1 MIGFGSG
8 WTKGRPVEL
17 CDHNF
22 AVSRNLFSVA
32 FYCNVCTR
40 SLGIRCLKCNDCK
53 LQLHENCRRNAPMP
67 CVPIVQTPQRS
78 NSKQRVR
85 LADLCPNSQPKI
97 PGQLIRAVFALE
109 RGFLRVVGIYRV
121 PGCDSE
127 VKKLHENFNSK
138 YVPKLDQ
145 LDPETITGFIKK
157 FLRDLREPLIPFSS
171 FKEFHTAAVNKD
183 EAQLK
188 YAIETLPIPNRD
200 TLAFMCAHWQ
210 KVAMRSNENQMP
222 LENLA
227 KVLGPTVS
235 GTTSKLTHGDASRAN
250 QHYAEAKKQ
259 VEILLALL
267 QLEHDYWVSFYNQ
280 PATAL
285 VPQQDSSASL
295 TPRGCTLRRH
305 PAMRE
310 RQ

>member
-22 AVSRNLFSVA
+22 AASSNLFSVA
-32 FYCNVCTR
+32 FSYCNVCTR
-40 SLGIRCLKCNDCK
+40 SLGIRCLKCNGKKRAFNFNDTSDSDCK
-53 LQLHENCRRNAPMP
+53 LQLHEKCRHNAPMP

-127 VKKLHENFNSK
+127 VKKLYENFNSK

-157 FLRDLREPLIPFSS
+157 FLRDLR
-171 FKEFHTAAVNKD
+171 V
-183 EAQLK
+183 
-188 YAIETLPIPNRD
+188 
-200 TLAFMCAHWQ
+200 CW
-210 KVAMRSNENQMP
+210 
-222 LENLA
+222 
-227 KVLGPTVS
+227 
-235 GTTSKLTHGDASRAN
+235 TTNTIH
-250 QHYAEAKKQ
+250 
-259 VEILLALL
+259 
-267 QLEHDYWVSFYNQ
+267 
-280 PATAL
+280 
-285 VPQQDSSASL
+285 
-295 TPRGCTLRRH
+295 
-305 PAMRE
+305 
-310 RQ
+310 